1 MPHPNRQRA
10 DLTKHAHL
18 GNKVP
23 APRILRAASRRQHCV
38 TFRRQFNQIESIH
51 PSIHHSTSTSTS
63 TAKSNPTTILCADC
77 QVSFCSR
84 TSLIQHRM
92 MEHWVFSMHPFFFV
106 DQNRDALHRLPTP
119 TLCLCN
125 SSSNVP
131 IMQAL
136 RPPMK
141 RVPFHGRCRLGRAA
155 PSSLSS
161 PTTALGSSFR

>member
-1 MPHPNRQRA
+1 MKCKASTCMPHPNRQRA

-92 MEHWVFSMHPFFFV
+92 MEHWVFSMHPFFLLIKIEMPCIDCQHPHCVSATAAAMFRSCKHSV
-106 DQNRDALHRLPTP
+106 LP
-119 TLCLCN
+119 
-125 SSSNVP
+125 
-131 IMQAL
+131 
-136 RPPMK
+136 
-141 RVPFHGRCRLGRAA
+141 
-155 PSSLSS
+155 
-161 PTTALGSSFR
+161 